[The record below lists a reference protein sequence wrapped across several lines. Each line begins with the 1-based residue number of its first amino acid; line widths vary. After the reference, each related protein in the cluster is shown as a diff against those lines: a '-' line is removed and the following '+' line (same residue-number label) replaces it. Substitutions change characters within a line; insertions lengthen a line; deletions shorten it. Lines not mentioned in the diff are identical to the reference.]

1 MKYLKA
7 LPFWI
12 LVALLVIFSVSNRG
26 LVSVVFFPFAY
37 ESELPLYLVFFGG
50 LFLGFLMA
58 GLIMLWRSA
67 ATGVERHRSAR
78 QKATLEGKLAAY
90 EEEAGGQPL
99 ADSAEAD
106 NQSAKDVAAQ
116 SPLAN
121 KTSST

>member
-1 MKYLKA
+1 MKYLKS

-12 LVALLVIFSVSNRG
+12 LVAVLVIFSVSNRG
-26 LVSVVFFPFAY
+26 LVSVIFFPFAF

-78 QKATLEGKLAAY
+78 HKAALEGKLAAY
-90 EEEAGGQPL
+90 EEEVGGQPL
-99 ADSAEAD
+99 GKSAETDA
-106 NQSAKDVAAQ
+106 QSAKDVAAQ

-121 KTSST
+121 KTSNT

>member
-12 LVALLVIFSVSNRG
+12 LVAVLVIFSVSNRG
-26 LVSVVFFPFAY
+26 LVSVIFFPFAY

-67 ATGVERHRSAR
+67 ASGVERHRSAR
-78 QKATLEGKLAAY
+78 QKAALEGELAAY

-99 ADSAEAD
+99 ADPAATD
-106 NQSAKDVAAQ
+106 ARSAKDVAAQ

-121 KTSST
+121 KTSNT

>member
-26 LVSVVFFPFAY
+26 LVSVIFFPFAF

-78 QKATLEGKLAAY
+78 QKAALEGKLAAY

-99 ADSAEAD
+99 GESAETDA
-106 NQSAKDVAAQ
+106 QSARDVAAQ

-121 KTSST
+121 KTSNT